1 MARVSTD
8 LTGNGLSFYAL
19 ASGPV
24 PSPFEKDNRYF
35 PTDMVPLSVLDLGV
49 LRVPSGRVEAC
60 DPSSLSVRIR
70 SSRSGRATTRSRSPA
85 PPTAPRWACT
95 STWVSWVRTTT
106 GPEVHGGPGWLPVC

>member
-1 MARVSTD
+1 MARMSTD
-8 LTGNGLSFYAL
+8 LTDNGLSFYAL

-60 DPSSLSVRIR
+60 DPFVTLCVGPVVEVEPGDYPVMLTRAADGTALGLHIDLGVVGGEE
-70 SSRSGRATTRSRSPA
+70 SRA
-85 PPTAPRWACT
+85 
-95 STWVSWVRTTT
+95 
-106 GPEVHGGPGWLPVC
+106 